1 MSAAALIAVMH
12 AMLPSHW
19 LSFVL
24 MGRARKWS
32 RSRTLM
38 SVAAAGTGHVL
49 LTAILGLLL
58 ARAGAAILHQLPPWA
73 EQAGISAVLVF
84 LGVVF
89 IISNIRGAG
98 HIHLHFHVPGT
109 EHEHHDHSKIEPTLP
124 PRDQAVP
131 FGRADKAAMG
141 ALVLGLIFSPCLDML
156 PLYVGCSG
164 MGTWVLLGISLLF
177 LLITPPLMVL
187 LVALSLSG
195 LAQLKLAWLE
205 RYEGMLAGVL
215 MVVLGIA
222 LLTVIK

>member
-1 MSAAALIAVMH
+1 MGAAIIAVMH

-58 ARAGAAILHQLPPWA
+58 ARAGAAILRELPPWA
-73 EQAGISAVLVF
+73 EQAGISLVLVT
-84 LGVVF
+84 LGAVF
-89 IISNIRGAG
+89 IVTNIRGTG
-98 HIHLHFHVPGT
+98 HIHLHLHVPGAT
-109 EHEHHDHSKIEPTLP
+109 HEHHHEAEHDRVGHTHEPDGPLS
-124 PRDQAVP
+124 
-131 FGRADKAAMG
+131 RADKAAMG
-141 ALVLGLIFSPCLDML
+141 ALVLGLVFSPCLDML

-164 MGTWVLLGISLLF
+164 MNEWVLVGISLLF

-205 RYEGMLAGVL
+205 RYEGMLAGAL

-222 LLTVIK
+222 LMTVIK